1 MAAPLNYAES
11 YQSALMQAYPYVLNF
26 GALYNT
32 PSNGRYRWTGART
45 IEIPTI
51 ATTGRVDSDRD
62 TIGQAQ
68 RNYTNDWTPKTLTN
82 QRKWSTLVHPMDID
96 QTNYIASISNITQ
109 VFNEEQKFPEMDAYC
124 VSKIYADW
132 TGKGKTANAT
142 VLTEE
147 NILSVFDGMM
157 LNMSNKRVPA
167 TGRIL
172 YVTPATSTKINN
184 AKNVSRTID
193 LKDGGKALNTEVSM
207 INQVQIVPVPP
218 ELMMTVYN
226 FTQGWQAGAGAK
238 QINMMLIHPTA
249 VITPVSY
256 TFSQL
261 DEPSAKTEGKYYYY
275 EESFEDVF
283 VLDNRVDA
291 IEFNTAA

>member
-1 MAAPLNYAES
+1 MSTPLNYAKL
-11 YQSALMQAYPYVLNF
+11 YQTALMQAYPYVLNF
-26 GALYNT
+26 GALYST
-32 PSNGRYRWTGART
+32 PSNGRYKWTGAKT

-51 ATTGRVDSDRD
+51 ATTGRIDSDRD

-82 QRKWSTLVHPMDID
+82 QRKWSTLVHPMDVD
-96 QTNYIASISNITQ
+96 QTNYVASISNITQ

-124 VSKIYADW
+124 ASKIYSDW
-132 TGKGKTANAT
+132 TAKGKTANTT
-142 VLTEE
+142 VITED

-157 LNMSNKRVPA
+157 LNMSNKRVPVA
-167 TGRIL
+167 GRIL
-172 YVTPATSTKINN
+172 YVTPTISTKINN
-184 AKNVSRTID
+184 AKNVSKTID
-193 LKDGGKALNTEVSM
+193 LKDGGKALNTEVAM
-207 INQVQIVPVPP
+207 INQVQIISVPP
-218 ELMMTVYN
+218 ELMMTVYD
-226 FTQGWQAGAGAK
+226 FTQGWKAGTGAK

-283 VLDNRVDA
+283 VLDNRTDA
-291 IEFNTAA
+291 IEFNVAA